1 MRKQRAADISDIALP
16 RRAQSR
22 MVQSAGRS
30 SKSASH
36 LLLHQKLLPPGPP
49 RSAVGSNGNAK
60 TSQFCISSS
69 SMGIRKLPSKI
80 LLISKGRFGKRPPS
94 FTTEYIGPAIDSE
107 DSGFGCDFHSS
118 ESQPSWCTTDDST
131 NKSSSVQQ
139 PIFSLSSRTLSSSNL
154 SISSQISTSSSA
166 SSSPTSV
173 TSFTVPQFSTSSP
186 EKQFLANLLHESL
199 AQEDAIDQFDGPYYT
214 IANSTGAPTSTST
227 TPPLSDP
234 VPVPVSTSSSSSPQ
248 RIAQESINQ
257 AGKVLLIVPS
267 TTSNNSQ
274 PLNFTQVFGKLSPT
288 EIVNNTLLSQYL
300 NGSAA
305 GAISN
310 VSTQQPKQEQQQQFG
325 YDSTVIKI
333 EQELNTNSTMKL
345 PPELINNEESSSF
358 RVVNPTS
365 INDNFSKPLS
375 PPVVNNSNIVSPIQ
389 SHCSLN
395 TLKDILI
402 ESSREAVELDDSV
415 RENERKQN
423 SSEGDQAAAVVAEVA
438 RYDPMVILSQAVTL
452 QKELYEEPALDGI
465 PINGKRANISGFGFA
480 KGINTTASTNTT
492 LNGLIVDSL
501 PTSSL
506 PASTLVSVVPQQTQQ
521 VLDSQQPLKLMQLTE
536 NVRMSPDST
545 QTGVTVSSSTLPFS
559 SHQVTRQI
567 TTSTPVITQMGT
579 NPTSPTSTTSNPS
592 PSPIPVKRSRFSFAH
607 PAASKISGLKLRNQ
621 NQNQN
626 YMPARSVGKR
636 LPPGTTPTL
645 TSNLAPY
652 TRDGRAQLQIVS
664 QPEEQHRARYQTE
677 GSRGAIKDRKG
688 NGFPTVKLVGYDK
701 PATLQIFIGSDQG
714 KISPHM
720 FYQACKVTGKSS
732 TPCIE
737 KKVEGTI
744 LIEIEFEPSK
754 EMVISC
760 DCVGILKER
769 NVDVEQRFPFH
780 HASQSRKKSTKC
792 RMIYRTTVI
801 NSDGM
806 EETLQVASL
815 PILCTQPPGVPEIC
829 KQSLTECPARGGL
842 ELFVVG
848 KNFLKDTR
856 VVFQQEDTEGNAV
869 WETSSEPLKDYLQQN
884 HLICPVPAF
893 KEEKIVEPVECKV
906 LVVSGG
912 KHSEPHRFTYLPE
925 LVNGK
930 TKFIPILP
938 RKLVRIL
945 AWGNGRPIFY
955 VDKKV
960 IYILISSLVYSTF
973 HFLLLYVCRAIYI
986 V

>member
-1 MRKQRAADISDIALP
+1 ML
-16 RRAQSR
+16 
-22 MVQSAGRS
+22 
-30 SKSASH
+30 
-36 LLLHQKLLPPGPP
+36 
-49 RSAVGSNGNAK
+49 
-60 TSQFCISSS
+60 
-69 SMGIRKLPSKI
+69 
-80 LLISKGRFGKRPPS
+80 
-94 FTTEYIGPAIDSE
+94 
-107 DSGFGCDFHSS
+107 
-118 ESQPSWCTTDDST
+118 
-131 NKSSSVQQ
+131 
-139 PIFSLSSRTLSSSNL
+139 
-154 SISSQISTSSSA
+154 
-166 SSSPTSV
+166 
-173 TSFTVPQFSTSSP
+173 
-186 EKQFLANLLHESL
+186 
-199 AQEDAIDQFDGPYYT
+199 
-214 IANSTGAPTSTST
+214 
-227 TPPLSDP
+227 
-234 VPVPVSTSSSSSPQ
+234 
-248 RIAQESINQ
+248 
-257 AGKVLLIVPS
+257 
-267 TTSNNSQ
+267 
-274 PLNFTQVFGKLSPT
+274 
-288 EIVNNTLLSQYL
+288 
-300 NGSAA
+300 
-305 GAISN
+305 
-310 VSTQQPKQEQQQQFG
+310 
-325 YDSTVIKI
+325 
-333 EQELNTNSTMKL
+333 
-345 PPELINNEESSSF
+345 
-358 RVVNPTS
+358 
-365 INDNFSKPLS
+365 
-375 PPVVNNSNIVSPIQ
+375 
-389 SHCSLN
+389 
-395 TLKDILI
+395 
-402 ESSREAVELDDSV
+402 
-415 RENERKQN
+415 
-423 SSEGDQAAAVVAEVA
+423 
-438 RYDPMVILSQAVTL
+438 
-452 QKELYEEPALDGI
+452 ELYEEPALDGI
-465 PINGKRANISGFGFA
+465 PISGKTANISGFGFA
-480 KGINTTASTNTT
+480 KGITTTATTNTS
-492 LNGLIVDSL
+492 LKGLIVDSL

-506 PASTLVSVVPQQTQQ
+506 PASALVSVVPQQTQQ

-545 QTGVTVSSSTLPFS
+545 EPRVTVSSSTLPFAA
-559 SHQVTRQI
+559 HQVTRQMSSAPI
-567 TTSTPVITQMGT
+567 PTQMGT

-592 PSPIPVKRSRFSFAH
+592 PSPIPIKRSRFSFAH
-607 PAASKISGLKLRNQ
+607 PAASKGTGLKLRNQ

-626 YMPARSVGKR
+626 YMPSRSVGKR

-792 RMIYRTTVI
+792 RMIFRTTVI

-806 EETLQVASL
+806 EETVQAASL

-829 KQSLTECPARGGL
+829 KQSLTECPASGGL

-856 VVFQQEDTEGNAV
+856 VVFQQEDTEGHAV
-869 WETSSEPLKDYLQQN
+869 WEASSEPLKDYLQQN

-925 LVNGK
+925 LVNA
-930 TKFIPILP
+930 L
-938 RKLVRIL
+938 
-945 AWGNGRPIFY
+945 
-955 VDKKV
+955 
-960 IYILISSLVYSTF
+960 
-973 HFLLLYVCRAIYI
+973 
-986 V
+986 